1 MTRLALKA
9 QPMVTT
15 WGMMVTLVHLAA
27 TQSIQI
33 TPSVSNGGVTFPI
46 FTPSVRHDQWTAESS
61 IAKEVVV
68 PPPDQDRRR
77 SSYRS
82 ADTGQINKASDF
94 NFLSSSFVPPETNVD
109 NTTKFDLGTL
119 TSFPAWSSSPGA
131 DNNAGGDHSYQR
143 SNYKNHTGRFF
154 TLNSGGTQT
163 LDLGLSFTVP
173 FLSIPASSLMNIG
186 QSLGATTSTALN
198 SLVNINWNSVLSIVL
213 PIALAVLILPQVA
226 TLFTSL
232 ISSTGTGTTSGTGY
246 GSSYGRNIERGG
258 GVLPVEPFT
267 SILNQLDDALA
278 QYDLDSTSCMQRAVC
293 TYVAESEQSVKEGD
307 ADSSEMIVSGFARST
322 WLQTLVGKTSLTEAV
337 EMGRTGA
344 NCQLQYPKCPFSVTG
359 VLRFLATYASL
370 SS

>member
-33 TPSVSNGGVTFPI
+33 TPSVSSNGGVTFPI

-119 TSFPAWSSSPGA
+119 TSFPGA

-163 LDLGLSFTVP
+163 LD
-173 FLSIPASSLMNIG
+173 
-186 QSLGATTSTALN
+186 SLGATTSTALN